1 MSGILPADWDS
12 LLLAHLHRACDGAL
26 TLDDQASR
34 AARYASA
41 ALQRQVDPTEI
52 EAMES
57 NLRDLG
63 ILAEIPPLPSS
74 QARLLNEEAG
84 QHGMLSVCHP
94 VSGEATEISRPEAD
108 PDLVCEV
115 IHEIVKDRDTAKER
129 FFAVWRLLPERLERK
144 FGVPLMRLPLNPM
157 VRDHAVGS
165 HADIAAGMLASRGSD
180 HGCACLS
187 FSLGPVQSFIEASR
201 SVRDLWSGSAIL
213 SWLSFRALLPVV
225 DTFGP
230 TALIYPSLR
239 GNPLM
244 DEWLRKTLGIDIGT
258 VPDRHRRITPSL
270 PNRFIAMIPR
280 GPEGATAFTL
290 AAACEEAVRDAWSTL
305 AESVRNGLDRQLKPL
320 CADWDRLWESQISDF
335 FDIRTSAVPDRD
347 VSDELLARL
356 IGGGSFEEVWP
367 DAAAIRSLADS
378 LSPENSPSSSGKAAG
393 GWQARMEYSARLMD
407 GVRTVR
413 HVPTASASCD
423 DSGRVPAKCSLF
435 GSWEQMGPPE
445 FRESNRFWQQACEL
459 VNLDGVRIRSGERLC
474 AISLARRFA
483 GPALLGRE
491 LGRGTDSMR
500 FPDTATVAAGDWL
513 PRAGIDPDRVR
524 AEHRTWNGRWLHD
537 ARERDTP
544 IPPAE
549 VDSWIRGAKR
559 EHGEPS
565 AYYAILMMDGDDI
578 GSWLSGEGDRTPRMR
593 EVLHP
598 DLVSHY
604 RETGGSTAESALE
617 ARRPVG
623 PGLHASISAA
633 LGDFA
638 SGPAEQ
644 CVADHDGTLIY
655 SGGDDLLALLPI
667 ASAVRCADSL
677 REAFQGG
684 SRRSLGGMGRRAT
697 LSAGIALVHHLEDLR
712 FALQAAREAERQAK
726 EAGKDL
732 ICLKVV
738 RRSGEHATAALP
750 WPLAGWFADL
760 TSLFAN
766 GATDRWAYR
775 LRAELPVLSG
785 VGMPE
790 EMVLAEIRRLGDRIE
805 DRVWSERAGDRSPG
819 DLIAGWWRD
828 YWKLLSAREGREVRL
843 DDALR
848 DFVTLC
854 QGASF
859 VARGRDG

>member
-1 MSGILPADWDS
+1 M
-12 LLLAHLHRACDGAL
+12 LAHLHRACEGAL
-26 TLDDQASR
+26 SPDDQASR

-41 ALQRQVDPTEI
+41 ALNRQVDRTEI
-52 EAMES
+52 DAMES
-57 NLRDLG
+57 KLRDLG
-63 ILAEIPPLPSS
+63 VLAEIPPYPGE
-74 QARLLNEEAG
+74 Q
-84 QHGMLSVCHP
+84 QHDHSKLTVCHP
-94 VSGEATEISRPEAD
+94 VSGEVTEISCPEAD

-115 IHEIVKDRDTAKER
+115 IQEIVKDRDCAKNR

-180 HGCACLS
+180 HGCAFLS

-213 SWLSFRALLPVV
+213 SWLLFEALTPVV
-225 DTFGP
+225 DTIGP

-244 DEWLRKTLGIDIGT
+244 DVWLRKTLGIDVGT
-258 VPDRHRRITPSL
+258 VPDRHSRISPSL
-270 PNRFIAMIPR
+270 PNRFIAMVPR

-290 AAACEEAVRDAWSTL
+290 AVDCEEAVRDAWSAL
-305 AESVRNGLDRQLKPL
+305 AESVRNRLDRHLNPL

-335 FDIRTSAVPDRD
+335 FEIRTSTVPDRD
-347 VSDELLARL
+347 VSDESLASL
-356 IGGGSFEEVWP
+356 IGGGTFEEVWP
-367 DAAAIRSLADS
+367 DAAAIRSLAGS
-378 LSPENSPSSSGKAAG
+378 LPPGNGPSSGGNAVG
-393 GWQARMEYSARLMD
+393 GWQARMEYSVRLMD

-413 HVPTASASCD
+413 HVPTASAPYD

-435 GSWEQMGPPE
+435 GSWEQMGPAD
-445 FRESNRFWQQACEL
+445 FRESNRFWKQACER
-459 VNLDGVRIRSGERLC
+459 VNLNGVRIRSGERLC

-483 GPALLGRE
+483 APARLARE
-491 LGRGTDSMR
+491 FGLDPDALR
-500 FPDTATVAAGDWL
+500 FPDTATVAAREWL
-513 PRAGIDPDRVR
+513 QRAGIDPARVR

-537 ARERDTP
+537 ADDEDTP
-544 IPPAE
+544 TPPPE
-549 VDSWIRGAKR
+549 VDSWIRDAMGKHGA
-559 EHGEPS
+559 PS

-578 GSWLSGEGDRTPRMR
+578 GGWLSGGADRTPRIR
-593 EVLHP
+593 EILHP
-598 DLVSHY
+598 DVVSY
-604 RETGGSTAESALE
+604 FREAGGSAAEPALE

-638 SGPAEQ
+638 SGSAEQ
-644 CVADHDGTLIY
+644 CVADHHGTLIY

-667 ASAVRCADSL
+667 ASVVRCADAL
-677 REAFQGG
+677 REAFQGSTHG
-684 SRRSLGGMGRRAT
+684 SLGGMGRRAT
-697 LSAGIALVHHLEDLR
+697 LSAGIAFVHHLEDLR
-712 FALQAAREAERQAK
+712 FALQAAREAESQAK

-732 ICLKVV
+732 ICFKVV
-738 RRSGEHATAALP
+738 RRSGEHATATLP

-760 TSLFAN
+760 THLFAK

-785 VGMPE
+785 VGTPE
-790 EMVLAEIRRLGDRIE
+790 EMVPAEIRRLGDRIE
-805 DRVWSERAGDRSPG
+805 DRAWSERAGDLSPG
-819 DLIAGWWRD
+819 ELIAGWWRD
-828 YWKLLSAREGREVRL
+828 YWKLLRVREGREVRL
-843 DDALR
+843 GEALR
-848 DFVTLC
+848 EFVTLC